1 MSDVGERL
9 TRVAVAPATSAIAKR
24 QNIATELQSVS
35 SLVEEMLTMVKRSY
49 SAALTASH
57 MGHIAYEHNVTIVHL
72 RRRIDE
78 LQQIGGPVVGLAILT
93 GRDCNH
99 DSRGRKRRF
108 GESQ

>member
-35 SLVEEMLTMVKRSY
+35 SLIEEMLTMAKRSY

-57 MGHIAYEHNVTIVHL
+57 MGHLAYEHNITIVQL
-72 RRRIDE
+72 RRRIDD
-78 LQQIGGPVVGLAILT
+78 LQSERSPFVGLAILT
-93 GRDCNH
+93 GLNCSH
-99 DSRGRKRRF
+99 DSRRR
-108 GESQ
+108 EHRLSKNQ